1 MLSLGLIALTACR
14 ANGPEPAS
22 TPAASATATATDSRG
37 GTDSA
42 APSASTDAGQA
53 PSIGEARMLA
63 DGTIVLQ
70 LRAEGPNA
78 VGDAQLTYHKADK
91 DYAKILEHLGGLQ
104 PGESKPVPPFP

>member
-1 MLSLGLIALTACR
+1 MLSFGLIALTACR

-53 PSIGEARMLA
+53 PSIGEA
-63 DGTIVLQ
+63 
-70 LRAEGPNA
+70 
-78 VGDAQLTYHKADK
+78 
-91 DYAKILEHLGGLQ
+91 KILEHLGGLQ